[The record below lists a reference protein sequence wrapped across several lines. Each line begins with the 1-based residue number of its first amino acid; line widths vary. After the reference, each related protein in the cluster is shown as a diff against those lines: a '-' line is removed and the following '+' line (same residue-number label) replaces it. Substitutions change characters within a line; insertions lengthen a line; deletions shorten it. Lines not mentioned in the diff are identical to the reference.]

1 MNNIGL
7 VLEGGGMR
15 GIYTSGV
22 LDFLMEKDIY
32 TPYVIGVS
40 AGACNASSYVSKQK
54 YRSRDVNLKYIND
67 PRYIGIKNLILEKSI
82 FSIKF
87 LYDEVPNKLE
97 PFDYEEFKKSNQT
110 FMIVATNCKTGEPEY
125 FEKNQCKDILKV
137 IRASSSLPLVTPI
150 VNLDGEPYLDGGISD
165 SIPIKKAM
173 EDGYTKNI
181 VVLTRTKGYR
191 KEPIKHKRII
201 KFKYKKYPKLVNK
214 IFNRYKEYNETL
226 DYIEDLEKKGQIII
240 IRPSEDLKV
249 DRLEKNVDKLEALY
263 NLGYN
268 DAKQAYDHIKI
279 MLKEQK

>member
-268 DAKQAYDHIKI
+268 DAKQAYNSIKT

>member
-1 MNNIGL
+1 MDNIGL

-22 LDFLMEKDIY
+22 LDFLMEKNIY
-32 TPYVIGVS
+32 IPYVIGVS
-40 AGACNASSYVSKQK
+40 AGACNASSYVSKQR
-54 YRSRDVNLKYIND
+54 YRSRDVNLKYIKD

-97 PFDYEEFKKSNQT
+97 PFDYEQFKKSTQK
-110 FMIVATNCKTGEPEY
+110 FMIGATNCKTGEIVY

-150 VNLDGEPYLDGGISD
+150 VNLNGEPYLDGGISD

-181 VVLTRTKGYR
+181 VVLTRPKEYR
-191 KEPIKHKRII
+191 KEPIKYKRII
-201 KFKYKKYPKLVNK
+201 RFKYKKYPKLINK
-214 IFNRYKEYNETL
+214 ILNRYKEYNKTL
-226 DYIEDLEKKGQIII
+226 DYIDELEEKGQIIV
-240 IRPSEDLKV
+240 IRPSKDLKV
-249 DRLEKNVDKLEALY
+249 DRLEKKVDKLEALY
-263 NLGYN
+263 NLGYE
-268 DAKQAYDHIKI
+268 DTKKVYDDIKN
-279 MLKEQK
+279 LFKEQK

>member
-1 MNNIGL
+1 MDNIGL

-97 PFDYEEFKKSNQT
+97 PFDYEQFKKSNQT

-150 VNLDGEPYLDGGISD
+150 VNLNGEPYLDGGISD
-165 SIPIKKAM
+165 SIPIKKAI

-181 VVLTRTKGYR
+181 VVLTRTKAYR

-226 DYIEDLEKKGQIII
+226 DYIEDLEKEGKIII
-240 IRPSEDLKV
+240 IRPSKDLKV

-268 DAKQAYDHIKI
+268 DAKQAYEDIKT

>member
-1 MNNIGL
+1 MDNIGL

-181 VVLTRTKGYR
+181 VVLTRIKGYR

-226 DYIEDLEKKGQIII
+226 DYIEDLEKRGQIII
-240 IRPSEDLKV
+240 IRPSKDLKV

>member
-40 AGACNASSYVSKQK
+40 AGACNACSYVSKQK

-87 LYDEVPNKLE
+87 LYDEVPNRLE

-110 FMIVATNCKTGEPEY
+110 FMIVATNCKTGEPAY

-150 VNLDGEPYLDGGISD
+150 VSLNGEPYLDGGISD
-165 SIPIKKAM
+165 SIPIKKAI

-191 KEPIKHKRII
+191 KEAIKHKRII
-201 KFKYKKYPKLVNK
+201 KFKYKKYPKLINK

-226 DYIEDLEKKGQIII
+226 DYIEDLEKKGQVIV

-249 DRLEKNVDKLEALY
+249 DRLEKNVHKLEALY

-268 DAKQAYDHIKI
+268 DAKQAYEDIKT
-279 MLKEQK
+279 MFKEQK

>member
-1 MNNIGL
+1 MDNIGL

-268 DAKQAYDHIKI
+268 DAKQAYNRIKT

>member
-1 MNNIGL
+1 
-7 VLEGGGMR
+7 
-15 GIYTSGV
+15 
-22 LDFLMEKDIY
+22 
-32 TPYVIGVS
+32 
-40 AGACNASSYVSKQK
+40 
-54 YRSRDVNLKYIND
+54 
-67 PRYIGIKNLILEKSI
+67 
-82 FSIKF
+82 
-87 LYDEVPNKLE
+87 
-97 PFDYEEFKKSNQT
+97 
-110 FMIVATNCKTGEPEY
+110 MIVATNCKTGEPEY

-150 VNLDGEPYLDGGISD
+150 VNLNGEPYLDGGISD
-165 SIPIKKAM
+165 SIPIKKAI

-181 VVLTRTKGYR
+181 VVLTRTKAYR

-226 DYIEDLEKKGQIII
+226 DYIEDLEKEGKIII
-240 IRPSEDLKV
+240 IRPSKDLKV

-268 DAKQAYDHIKI
+268 DAKQAYEDIKT

>member
-1 MNNIGL
+1 MDNIGL

-97 PFDYEEFKKSNQT
+97 PFDYEQFKKSNQT
-110 FMIVATNCKTGEPEY
+110 FMIVATNCKTGEPKY

-150 VNLDGEPYLDGGISD
+150 VNLNGEPYLDGGISD
-165 SIPIKKAM
+165 SIPIKKAI

-181 VVLTRTKGYR
+181 VVLTRTKAYR

-226 DYIEDLEKKGQIII
+226 DYIEDLEKEGKIII
-240 IRPSEDLKV
+240 IRPSKDLKV

-268 DAKQAYDHIKI
+268 DAKQAYEDIKT

>member
-82 FSIKF
+82 FGIKF

-97 PFDYEEFKKSNQT
+97 PFDYEQFKKSNQT

-150 VNLDGEPYLDGGISD
+150 VNLNGEPYLDGGISD
-165 SIPIKKAM
+165 SIPIKKAI

-181 VVLTRTKGYR
+181 VVLTRTKAYR

-226 DYIEDLEKKGQIII
+226 DYIEDLEKEGKIII
-240 IRPSEDLKV
+240 IRPSKDLKV

-268 DAKQAYDHIKI
+268 DAKQAYEDIKT